1 MQKVILAVF
10 LTTIVLAMP
19 TFAQDALKPTPEGEI
34 TSVEIERVYAKV
46 ESNPEMAPFW
56 YCFNQ
61 GLNMSIG
68 QVAEKAKDQPDYYFK
83 LLMLGGFSSI
93 GDRVRNL
100 CNKTLEDSGTSKASS
115 DAGKRVNQ
123 LFIALLIRE
132 DVRFYESCEKKPF
145 TEEWKAA
152 KAYCFTQK
160 VKFDKKLESL
170 L

>member
-1 MQKVILAVF
+1 MRNNLLFCLIFAVVF
-10 LTTIVLAMP
+10 AMP
-19 TFAQDALKPTPEGEI
+19 TFAQDALSLNSKGEI
-34 TSVEIERVYAKV
+34 TAAEMEEVYAKI
-46 ESNPEMAPFW
+46 ESDPETAPFW

-61 GLNMSIG
+61 GFNMSVG

-83 LLMLGGFSSI
+83 LLMLGGFSAI
-93 GDRVRNL
+93 GDRVRNA
-100 CNKTLEDSGTSKASS
+100 CNKAIEEKGLGKVQSN
-115 DAGKRVNQ
+115 AGERVNR

-132 DVRFYESCEKKPF
+132 DARLYGSCEKKPD

-160 VKFDKKLESL
+160 MKFDKKLESL

>member
-1 MQKVILAVF
+1 MRKSIL
-10 LTTIVLAMP
+10 LGLLATMLMATP
-19 TFAQDALKPTPEGEI
+19 AFTQDTLSDSEV
-34 TSVEIERVYAKV
+34 TSAEMEEVYAKV
-46 ESNPEMAPFW
+46 ESDPEMAPFW

-61 GLNMSIG
+61 GLKLSVG

-83 LLMLGGFSSI
+83 LLMLGGFSDI
-93 GDRVRNL
+93 GDRVRNA
-100 CNKTLEDSGTSKASS
+100 CNRSLEDDGVSKASS

-132 DVRFYESCEKKPF
+132 DVNFYNSCEKKPF
-145 TEEWKAA
+145 TKEWKAA

-160 VKFDKKLESL
+160 MKFDKKLESL